1 MSRSFRKGRHPGN
14 IARAQQSWSCDH
26 LSPIRNTG
34 KVNRHLLQRLKK
46 RRRCAQ
52 SLRKREMHI
61 YDNERQA
68 HCEFMHRHRLWNR
81 RQREERFL
89 REARR
94 CEEQTAR
101 KRDVAERIADWLE
114 EQETRDADLWSDYE
128 SCDLDWY
135 EYLEFELRREER
147 NHNHDLDNEYEESH
161 YAAADYTDS
170 VYDYYLDHDIES

>member
-14 IARAQQSWSCDH
+14 IARAMQGILCDH

-52 SLRKREMHI
+52 SLRKREMHV

-68 HCEFMHRHRLWNR
+68 YCEFMHRHRLWNEP
-81 RQREERFL
+81 QREQAFK

-94 CEEQTAR
+94 CEEQTER
-101 KRDVAERIADWLE
+101 KRDVAARIAAWRE
-114 EQETRDADLWSDYE
+114 EQEEIRAEYEREMERLAADL
-128 SCDLDWY
+128 
-135 EYLEFELRREER
+135 
-147 NHNHDLDNEYEESH
+147 
-161 YAAADYTDS
+161 
-170 VYDYYLDHDIES
+170 YDRDDIERWYWRD